1 MKRVILFAAC
11 GVLGAAAGMGLYG
24 WRQATYLPT
33 EYQLSGAQLQPEALN
48 LEISSPETFSP
59 EPLLSQKLAARAAG
73 GAVTLNEVEVSRLLA
88 QGLAA
93 QANSKEFLQAVQG
106 IDASIEADRVE
117 AGVVMNLADLPR
129 ETLPS
134 GVQQAIAQLEQTLP
148 VLTER
153 DVYISIVGR
162 PQVES
167 GRLIL
172 DRETAIQIGR
182 LRLPLSDLSEQMGI
196 TSEQLESSMA
206 SYLEH
211 RGISLEG
218 IDLEDGQMVINFR

>member
-1 MKRVILFAAC
+1 MKKEVLFVLC
-11 GVLGAAAGMGLYG
+11 GVFGLAAGIGTYG

-33 EYQLSGAQLQPEALN
+33 EYQLSGAQLQPE
-48 LEISSPETFSP
+48 TFSSDAISA
-59 EPLLSQKLAARAAG
+59 EPLLSQKLAAQVAG
-73 GAVTLNEVEVSRLLA
+73 EAITLNEAEVSQLLA
-88 QGLAA
+88 QGLAR
-93 QANSKEFLQAVQG
+93 QPNSKEFFQAVQG

-117 AGVVMNLADLPR
+117 AGLVVNLADVPR

-153 DVYISIVGR
+153 DIYISIVGR

-172 DRETAIQIGR
+172 DQDAVIQIGR
-182 LRLPLSDLSEQMGI
+182 LRLPLTDLSEQMGM
-196 TSEQLESSMA
+196 TAEQLESSMA
-206 SYLEH
+206 SYLD
-211 RGISLEG
+211 RSGISLEG
-218 IDLEDGQMVINFR
+218 IDLEAGQMVINLR